1 MTRFIAL
8 PSNDLLNSVNSA
20 GTGAGKVLKRKDDIP
35 LIDEEGE
42 EEEDEVEA
50 VKTEL
55 VPPLAEAESDQITS
69 IESEK
74 DENKEI
80 VWKESQV
87 VEKDEDSGMK
97 MLDVFKSLPLCTNT
111 SVIEE

>member
-1 MTRFIAL
+1 M
-8 PSNDLLNSVNSA
+8 NSS

-42 EEEDEVEA
+42 EEEEDEVVQA
-50 VKTEL
+50 EL
-55 VPPLAEAESDQITS
+55 LPPLAEAESDQITS
-69 IESEK
+69 LESEK

-80 VWKESQV
+80 AWKEKQV
-87 VEKDEDSGMK
+87 VERDEESGMK

-111 SVIEE
+111 TVIEE